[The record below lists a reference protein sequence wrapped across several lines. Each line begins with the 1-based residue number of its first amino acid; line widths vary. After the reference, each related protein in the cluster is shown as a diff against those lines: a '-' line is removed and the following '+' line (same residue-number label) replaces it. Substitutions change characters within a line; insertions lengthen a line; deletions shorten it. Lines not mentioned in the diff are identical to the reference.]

1 MLGIQIS
8 STTLSSNWWPL
19 APKFFR
25 ELVGRR
31 ITLPTTP
38 HPGLSWLLL
47 LHSLINL
54 LFCLSSIMSTVSR
67 CCLAPCL
74 THRSH
79 RASL

>member
-25 ELVGRR
+25 ELVGR

-47 LHSLINL
+47 LHSLIYL
-54 LFCLSSIMSTVSR
+54 LFGLSSIMSTVSR

-74 THRSH
+74 IHRSH